1 MATFG
6 QMQTAI
12 SERLL
17 DPSNTAVSASNVAA
31 AINEAIAYWKF
42 RRFWFNTVSDSATLT
57 AQSPI
62 IPIPSDFLVEMPM
75 NDGFV
80 ISYSNMRYPLIKK
93 NPRDFDEVY
102 LDNGY
107 GLPRSYTLKS
117 GVYYCYFIP
126 DQNYTLL
133 RWYLKN
139 YSDLVNSSDTND
151 FTNYASQLIIYWAS
165 SKLHAELRQD
175 EKMEA
180 YYSARAQDEYKNL
193 QVRSEKANSTGHL
206 TLHSFL

>member
-1 MATFG
+1 
-6 QMQTAI
+6 
-12 SERLL
+12 LL
-17 DPSNTAVSASNVAA
+17 DPSNTAVSVSNVAA

-42 RRFWFNTVSDSATLT
+42 RRFWFNTVNDSATLT
-57 AQSPI
+57 AQNPI
-62 IPIPSDFLVEMPM
+62 IPIPSDFLVELPM

-80 ISYSNMRYPLIKK
+80 VSYSNMRYPLIKV
-93 NPRDFDEVY
+93 NPKDFDDVY

-107 GLPRSYTLKS
+107 GLPRRYTLKA

-126 DQNYTLL
+126 DQNYTVL
-133 RWYLKN
+133 RWYLKD

-151 FTNYASQLIIYWAS
+151 FTTYAAQLITYWAS

-180 YYSARAQDEYKNL
+180 YYSARALDEYKNL
-193 QVRSEKANSTGHL
+193 QVRNEKANSTGHL
-206 TLHSFL
+206 TLHTFL